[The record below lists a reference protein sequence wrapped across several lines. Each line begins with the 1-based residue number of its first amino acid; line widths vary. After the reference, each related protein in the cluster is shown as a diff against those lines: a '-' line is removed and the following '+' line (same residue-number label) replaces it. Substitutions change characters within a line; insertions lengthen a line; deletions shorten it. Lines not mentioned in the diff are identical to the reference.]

1 MSGKASYQTSA
12 RPISFVV
19 ATLFQL
25 INPKGLSFL
34 ISIMALHI
42 SAGPAILPQALPIA
56 IMLRSLT
63 ILSAVSWSLFDTMIG
78 RLLAKE
84 RSPE

>member
-1 MSGKASYQTSA
+1 M
-12 RPISFVV
+12 